1 MGSSS
6 QPAAP
11 QAPDYAAANREGI
24 LSDVETLPMRR
35 MIDNAARMGTA
46 GSFMLDGKRH
56 DYDFTGLGDAALARN
71 QASIDRQSA
80 FSNAQNLL
88 DIQGEFGGQFLQN
101 SRDQLEASDPIG
113 FALRETL
120 GQSVSDDL
128 ALGGE
133 VSESGQ
139 RRLSQSVLAAQTQRG
154 NVRGLAPAVQ
164 EVLAQDG
171 YSRGLKQ
178 SRQANAAAFL
188 NGTTPVSQFGQL
200 NAAQGGAAPW
210 RVSGSQSAFGINQ
223 GAGAAAAGFA
233 QGSFGTQARIFD
245 TQSTAASNATNPWME
260 GLGVAAG
267 LGGQLGSAALLK
279 PCWVAREV
287 YGEDNPKWLQFR
299 GWMLTRA
306 PKWFLNLY
314 LKFGERFAKWLHGRD
329 RLKAV
334 IRNWMNKRIEEL
346 N

>member
-11 QAPDYAAANREGI
+11 SAPDYGAANRQGI
-24 LSDVETLPMRR
+24 LTDVETLPMRR

-46 GSFMLDGKRH
+46 GSFMLDGKSH
-56 DYDFTGLGDAALARN
+56 DFDFTGLGDAALASN
-71 QASIDRQSA
+71 QAGIDRQSA

-101 SRDQLEASDPIG
+101 SRDQLQASDPIG

-133 VSESGQ
+133 VSESDQ

-154 NVRGLAPAVQ
+154 NVRGMAPAVQ

-178 SRQANAAAFL
+178 SRQANAASFL
-188 NGTTPVSQFGQL
+188 NGTSPVSQFGQL
-200 NAAQGGAAPW
+200 NSAQGGAAPW
-210 RVSGSQSAFGINQ
+210 QVSGSRSAFGINQ
-223 GAGAAAAGFA
+223 GAGAAAANFA
-233 QGSFGTQARIFD
+233 QQTFGTQANIFG
-245 TQSTAASNATNPWME
+245 TQSAAATNATNPWME
-260 GLGVAAG
+260 GLGMAG
-267 LGGQLGSAALLK
+267 GLAGQLGSAAML
-279 PCWVAREV
+279 CWVAREV
-287 YGEDNPKWLQFR
+287 YGAENPRWLLFRKWMLTQAPKWLL
-299 GWMLTRA
+299 G
-306 PKWFLNLY
+306 LY
-314 LKFGERFAKWLHGRD
+314 LKFGARFADWLKGRD
-329 RLKAV
+329 RTKAV
-334 IRNWMNKRIEEL
+334 IRNWMDKRIEEL